1 MQFRQDSEKMMEFIN
16 KSPSP
21 YHVIDN
27 IRQELTQAGFC
38 ELYENCRWELEFKKS
53 YFVVRNDSAVI
64 AFTTGEENVH
74 GFNIVAAHCDSPC
87 FKIKNNPENLSSGYI
102 TLNTERYGGMIMSA
116 WLDRPLSV
124 AGRVI
129 TENNGE
135 LKTHLVNIDRDLLII
150 PNLAIHMNR
159 EVNKG
164 YEYNP
169 AKDMMPLFAARMEQG
184 QNNSSQTNNDISEKD
199 SFNYLVATQAGVD
212 ASEIL
217 AMDLFVYNRMKG
229 TFIGMDSE
237 FIASPKLDDL
247 QCVYAEIT
255 ALKETGTSSRTNM
268 CCIFDNEEVGSRSL
282 QGADSDFLSVVTER
296 IYNSLGYDRED
307 YLTALADSFMI
318 SADNAH
324 GVHPNH
330 PQMADSSNKPYLNGG
345 IVIKN
350 NGEQRYT
357 TDAYSQARMISLCK
371 KADVPYQTYA
381 NRSDIPGGSTLGNIS
396 ISQISVHMADIGLA
410 QLAMHSPCETAGKK
424 DTSYMIELIKTFFE
438 S

>member
-1 MQFRQDSEKMMEFIN
+1 MQFRQDSEKMMDFIN

-27 IRQELTQAGFC
+27 IRQELTKAGFC
-38 ELYENCRWELEFKKS
+38 ELYENRRWELEFNKS

-74 GFNIVAAHCDSPC
+74 GFIIVAAHCDSPC

-102 TLNTERYGGMIMSA
+102 TLNTEKYGGMIMSA

-129 TENNGE
+129 TETNGE

-159 EVNKG
+159 EINKG

-169 AKDMMPLFAARMEQG
+169 AKDMMPLFATKIDDKTA
-184 QNNSSQTNNDISEKD
+184 EKD
-199 SFNYLVATQAGVD
+199 SFTHLIAMEAGVD
-212 ASEIL
+212 ESEIL
-217 AMDLFVYNRMKG
+217 AADLFVYNRMKG

-237 FIASPKLDDL
+237 FIASPRLDDL
-247 QCVYAEIT
+247 QCVYAAINS
-255 ALKETGTSSRTNM
+255 LKESGASSHINM

-345 IVIKN
+345 IVIKS

-357 TDAYSQARMISLCK
+357 TDAYSQARMISLCR

-396 ISQISVHMADIGLA
+396 ISQVSVHMADIGLA
-410 QLAMHSPCETAGKK
+410 QLAMHSPYETAGIK
-424 DTSYMIELIKTFFE
+424 DASYMIQMLKTFFV
-438 S
+438 

>member
-1 MQFRQDSEKMMEFIN
+1 MQFRQDSEKMMDFIS

-21 YHVIDN
+21 YHVVDN
-27 IRQELTQAGFC
+27 IRHELAKAGFC
-38 ELYENCRWELEFKKS
+38 ELYENRRWELEFNKS

-87 FKIKNNPENLSSGYI
+87 FKIKNNPENLSTGYI
-102 TLNTERYGGMIMSA
+102 TLNTEKYGGMIMSA

-129 TENNGE
+129 TETNGE
-135 LKTHLVNIDRDLLII
+135 LKTHFVNIDRDLLII

-159 EVNKG
+159 EINKG

-169 AKDMMPLFAARMEQG
+169 GKDMMPLFSTKKDDKTA
-184 QNNSSQTNNDISEKD
+184 EKD
-199 SFNYLVATQAGVD
+199 DFTHFVSMEAGIN

-217 AMDLFVYNRMKG
+217 AADLFVYNRMNG

-237 FIASPKLDDL
+237 FIASPRLDDL
-247 QCVYAEIT
+247 QCVYAAIT
-255 ALKETGTSSRTNM
+255 ALKDTGASSRINM

-345 IVIKN
+345 IVIKS

-357 TDAYSQARMISLCK
+357 TDAYSQARMISLCR

-396 ISQISVHMADIGLA
+396 ISQVSVHMADIGLA
-410 QLAMHSPCETAGKK
+410 QLAMHSPYETAGIK
-424 DTSYMIELIKTFFE
+424 DTSYMIKLMKNFFE

>member
-1 MQFRQDSEKMMEFIN
+1 MQYRQDSEKMMDFIN

-21 YHVIDN
+21 YHVIEN
-27 IRQELTQAGFC
+27 IRQELRQAGFC
-38 ELYENCRWELEFKKS
+38 ELYENRRWELEFKKS

-64 AFTTGEENVH
+64 AFTTGDENVH

-87 FKIKNNPENLSSGYI
+87 FKIKNNPENFSSGYI
-102 TLNTERYGGMIMSA
+102 TLNTEKYGGMIMSA

-129 TENNGE
+129 TETNGE

-159 EVNKG
+159 EINKG

-169 AKDMMPLFAARMEQG
+169 AKDMMPLFATQMGQG
-184 QNNSSQTNNDISEKD
+184 QNGSSQTNNETTEKD
-199 SFNYLVATQAGVD
+199 RFNRLIATQAGVD

-247 QCVYAEIT
+247 QCVYASIT
-255 ALKETGTSSRTNM
+255 ALKEADVSTRTNI
-268 CCIFDNEEVGSRSL
+268 CCVFDNEEVGSRSL
-282 QGADSDFLSVVTER
+282 QGADSDFLSLVTER

-307 YLTALADSFMI
+307 YLMALADSFMI

-330 PQMADSSNKPYLNGG
+330 PQMADSANKPYLNGG
-345 IVIKN
+345 IVIKS

-357 TDAYSQARMISLCK
+357 TDAYSQARMISLCR

-396 ISQISVHMADIGLA
+396 ISQVSVHMADIGLA
-410 QLAMHSPCETAGKK
+410 QLAMHSPCETAGVK
-424 DTSYMIELIKTFFE
+424 DVSYMIQLIKTFYK
-438 S
+438 

>member
-1 MQFRQDSEKMMEFIN
+1 MQFRQDSEKMMDFIN

-21 YHVIDN
+21 YHVVDN
-27 IRQELTQAGFC
+27 IRHELAKAGFC
-38 ELYENCRWELEFKKS
+38 ELYENRRWELEFNKS

-87 FKIKNNPENLSSGYI
+87 FKIKNNPENLSTGYI
-102 TLNTERYGGMIMSA
+102 TLNTEKYGGMIMSA

-129 TENNGE
+129 TETNGE
-135 LKTHLVNIDRDLLII
+135 LKTHFVNIDRDLLII

-159 EVNKG
+159 EINKG

-169 AKDMMPLFAARMEQG
+169 GKDMMPLF
-184 QNNSSQTNNDISEKD
+184 STKNDDKTAEKD
-199 SFNYLVATQAGVD
+199 GFTHFVSMEAGIN

-217 AMDLFVYNRMKG
+217 AADLFVYNRMNG

-237 FIASPKLDDL
+237 FIASPRLDDL
-247 QCVYAEIT
+247 QCVYAAIT
-255 ALKETGTSSRTNM
+255 ALKDIGASSRINM

-345 IVIKN
+345 IVIKS

-357 TDAYSQARMISLCK
+357 TDAYSQARMISLCR

-396 ISQISVHMADIGLA
+396 ISQVSVHMADIGLA
-410 QLAMHSPCETAGKK
+410 QLAMHSPYETAGIK
-424 DTSYMIELIKTFFE
+424 DTSYMIKLMKTFFE